1 MHVRHG
7 WRAMTMVL
15 AFGTVL
21 GMVAGMPRA
30 AAADVERAERWQFS
44 FPITFVSGSSW
55 DSKDGT
61 SIKISDDV
69 GFGLGF
75 GYHLQE
81 KIVLGGEFTWL
92 NANYDAHVVTDIDG
106 DQIPDDSVDIGGQL
120 DATTFQFFGQ
130 YNFMAKRFTPFVR
143 ASFGWTWV
151 DSNIPSGPTQG
162 VCWWDPW
169 FGYICDAWQPTFSD
183 TAFSYGVGAGVRF
196 DLTDRFFVEGSYNIL
211 WIDLDRAGS
220 TDFDGFRL
228 NAGWMF

>member
-1 MHVRHG
+1 VSRRGRRLGLRVRLAATEE
-7 WRAMTMVL
+7 RAPP
-15 AFGTVL
+15 
-21 GMVAGMPRA
+21 PRA
-30 AAADVERAERWQFS
+30 GGLLVELRLRLVRCKRKLRFRL
-44 FPITFVSGSSW
+44 GL
-55 DSKDGT
+55 GLGL
-61 SIKISDDV
+61 

-106 DQIPDDSVDIGGQL
+106 DQIPDDSVDIGGEL

-196 DLTDRFFVEGSYNIL
+196 DLTDKFFLEGSYNIL